1 MEILDS
7 KTNEELLKSIL
18 GEVAKATNEL
28 KCARTDLEKAQNRLS
43 FAIMLTNELINR
55 KE

>member
-1 MEILDS
+1 MELLDS

-18 GEVAKATNEL
+18 GEVAKATNEI

-43 FAIMLTNELINR
+43 FAILLTNELIKR